1 LKLKSLII
9 SLILVAVLG
18 AEAKAI
24 VFGIRYSDIR
34 EQRLPSIVDNS
45 SRGRFGFYAGIAESN
60 SSFLIGAE
68 YDRNK
73 TERGDSLL
81 YFRRMTVNIGYRY
94 NLLPADKGKAMSF
107 MPFVAMHYFKS
118 FSKVE
123 ADSTVMSAADVKF
136 NRDMLNDAGGWISFG
151 AEYYFAPVMSLGA
164 EAGLRYSKAKSS
176 AYGYNIKFGD
186 YTSFAALLLNYY
198 W

>member
-1 LKLKSLII
+1 MT
-9 SLILVAVLG
+9 AVIG
-18 AEAKAI
+18 ADAQAV

-45 SRGRFGFYAGIAESN
+45 GKGRFGFYAGVAQSN

-81 YFRRMTVNIGYRY
+81 YFRRLTVNLGYRY

-123 ADSTVMSAADVKF
+123 ADSTVMSSVDAHF
-136 NRDMLNDAGGWISFG
+136 NRDMLNDNGGWVSFG
-151 AEYYFAPVMSLGA
+151 AEYYLGPVFSLGA
-164 EAGLRYSKAKSS
+164 EAGLRYSRSKSK
-176 AYGYNIKFGD
+176 AYGYEIKYSDF
-186 YTSFAALLLNYY
+186 TSFAALLLNFY
-198 W
+198 WH

>member
-9 SLILVAVLG
+9 SLILVTVFG
-18 AEAKAI
+18 AEARAI

-34 EQRLPSIVDNS
+34 EQRLPSIVDAS
-45 SRGRFGFYAGIAESN
+45 SKGRFGFYAGIAEKS

-73 TERGDSLL
+73 SERGDSLL

-94 NLLPADKGKAMSF
+94 SLFPADKAKAMSF
-107 MPFVAMHYFKS
+107 MPFVAVHYFKS
-118 FSKVE
+118 YSKVE
-123 ADSTVMSAADVKF
+123 ADSTVMSAIDVEY
-136 NRDMLNDAGGWISFG
+136 NRDMLNDSGGWISFG

-176 AYGYNIKFGD
+176 AYGYDIKFGD
-186 YTSFAALLLNYY
+186 YTTFAAILLNYY

>member
-1 LKLKSLII
+1 LKLRTLII
-9 SLILVAVLG
+9 AAILLTVLG
-18 AEAKAI
+18 ANANAI

-34 EQRLPSIVDNS
+34 EQRLPPLVDGGS
-45 SRGRFGFYAGIAESN
+45 KGRFGFYAGVAQNN

-94 NLLPADKGKAMSF
+94 NLFTADKGRAMNF
-107 MPFVAMHYFKS
+107 MPFAAIHYFKS
-118 FSKVE
+118 YSKVE
-123 ADSTVMSAADVKF
+123 ADSNIMSSTEAKF
-136 NRDMLNDAGGWISFG
+136 TRDMLNDYGGWISFG
-151 AEYYFAPVMSLGA
+151 AEYYFAPVASLGA
-164 EAGLRYSKAKSS
+164 EAGFRYTKAKSS
-176 AYGYNIKFGD
+176 ALGYDVKYSD
-186 YTSFAALLLNYY
+186 YSTFAAILLNYY

>member
-1 LKLKSLII
+1 MLVTMI
-9 SLILVAVLG
+9 SGTAN
-18 AEAKAI
+18 AI

-34 EQRLPSIVDNS
+34 EQRLPALAENAGK
-45 SRGRFGFYAGIAESN
+45 GRFGFYAGVTQNN

-94 NLLPADKGKAMSF
+94 NLFTADKARAMNF
-107 MPFVAMHYFKS
+107 MPFAAIHYFKS

-123 ADSTVMSAADVKF
+123 ADSNIMSSTEAKF
-136 NRDMLNDAGGWISFG
+136 TRDMLNDYGGWISFG

-164 EAGLRYSKAKSS
+164 EAGFRYTKSKSS
-176 AYGYNIKFGD
+176 ALGYDIKNID
-186 YTSFAALLLNYY
+186 YSTFAAILLNYY

>member
-9 SLILVAVLG
+9 SLILITVFG
-18 AEAKAI
+18 AEAQAI

-45 SRGRFGFYAGIAESN
+45 SRGRFGFYAGVSQNN
-60 SSFLIGAE
+60 SAFLIGAE

-73 TERGDSLL
+73 TEHGDSLL

-107 MPFVAMHYFKS
+107 MPFVAMHIFKS
-118 FSKVE
+118 YSKVE
-123 ADSTVMSAADVKF
+123 ADSTVMSATDVKY
-136 NRDMLNDAGGWISFG
+136 NRDMLNDSGGWISFG

-164 EAGLRYSKAKSS
+164 EGGLRYSKAKSS
-176 AYGYNIKFGD
+176 AYGYDIKFGD
-186 YTSFAALLLNYY
+186 YTSFAAILLNYY